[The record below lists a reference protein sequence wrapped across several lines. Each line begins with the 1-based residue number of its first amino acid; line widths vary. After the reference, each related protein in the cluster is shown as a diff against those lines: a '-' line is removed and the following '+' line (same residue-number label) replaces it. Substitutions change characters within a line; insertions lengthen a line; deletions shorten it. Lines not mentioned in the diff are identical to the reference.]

1 MTNMQNFDYMSWVII
16 PGLIFL
22 ARLLDVSM
30 ATVRH
35 ILANKGMREAV
46 PIIGFFEVLIWLVAI
61 TQVMQN
67 LNNIASYLGWAFGF
81 SAGTYLGIV
90 IEEKLALGYQIVRIF
105 TQESSPDIP
114 DILRKQHFGVTTVA
128 ARGARGPVDLV
139 FVVTRRS
146 RLPLLLNTLKTH
158 APNLFFTIEDVR
170 KVDAGF
176 FPKTV
181 PLPDSEATTDTVAT
195 DTTATSTD
203 SDATARRAEPPRT

>member
-1 MTNMQNFDYMSWVII
+1 MSWVII

-35 ILANKGMREAV
+35 ILANKGMRKAV

-146 RLPLLLNTLKTH
+146 RLPILLNTLKTH

-176 FPKTV
+176 FPKNI
-181 PLPDSEATTDTVAT
+181 PIPESESMA
-195 DTTATSTD
+195 DTTASDTGETSAE
-203 SDATARRAEPPRT
+203 SDANAQPTGSPQT

>member
-1 MTNMQNFDYMSWVII
+1 MQHIDYMSWVII

-35 ILANKGMREAV
+35 ILANKGMRRAV

-67 LNNIASYLGWAFGF
+67 LDNIASYLGWAFGF

-105 TQESSPDIP
+105 TQESNPGIP

-128 ARGARGPVDLV
+128 ARGAKGPVDLV
-139 FVVTRRS
+139 FVVTRRN
-146 RLPLLLNTLKTH
+146 RLPLLLSTLKTH

-176 FPKTV
+176 FPKTI
-181 PLPDSEATTDTVAT
+181 PIPESESAPDKAAT
-195 DTTATSTD
+195 DTGNPSAESD
-203 SDATARRAEPPRT
+203 LIADATGSPQS